1 MKHCPACNK
10 TYTDD
15 QNFCAIDGSALLLKP
30 SQPDQQAS
38 SVPSSPNYTAPQ
50 PVQIIQMTAP
60 KSKTGLYVVIGL
72 LLALTMIFG
81 SYFYLRHADAKEQRA
96 QAKQEQQDQAAYEK
110 DYAQRVDIA
119 QLDANL
125 VKIALDNAA
134 SGSSASYRDCAQG
147 KLDLYQQRYNVWVGE
162 PIFCTSLMRLHTKA
176 TKINVLVA
184 FLSHVNNIE

>member
-1 MKHCPACNK
+1 M
-10 TYTDD
+10 
-15 QNFCAIDGSALLLKP
+15 
-30 SQPDQQAS
+30 
-38 SVPSSPNYTAPQ
+38 
-50 PVQIIQMTAP
+50 
-60 KSKTGLYVVIGL
+60 IGL

-162 PIFCTSLMRLHTKA
+162 PIFCTSLIRLHTKA